1 MSLLEFAISPPVLA
15 ESCVAHPE
23 RLVSGVEQHPLHF
36 PHVLPGQAPVVGTHH
51 AKIDQREGGDASGQ
65 VDVFVEVT
73 GGERPRRREDGL
85 PSVQPRIPR
94 PRDGAP
100 ETSSIVDRRSSI
112 VWSDRR
118 WTMDDGRWT
127 TLVHEDHV
135 VELVDRFE
143 ADDERRIPV
152 LFKHGCRKQRRLE
165 AMRRP
170 MTDDPAEAAQRRAA
184 GWRLRVVGKRVEV
197 ALDGQRRPQPGDEPT
212 LGRCQ
217 RQSRRSSSAT
227 RSVAV
232 QSAPA

>member
-1 MSLLEFAISPPVLA
+1 MSFLEFAISPPVLA
-15 ESCVAHPE
+15 ESCVGHPE

-36 PHVLPGQAPVVGTHH
+36 PHVLSRQAPVVGTHD
-51 AKIDQREGGDASGQ
+51 AKIDQREGRDASGE
-65 VDVFVEVT
+65 VDVLVEVT

-85 PSVQPRIPR
+85 SSVQPRIPR
-94 PRDGAP
+94 PRDGSP
-100 ETSSIVDRRSSI
+100 EKGSGGVFAGLLRKPLPTPL
-112 VWSDRR
+112 
-118 WTMDDGRWT
+118 
-127 TLVHEDHV
+127 LVHEDDV

-143 ADDERRIPV
+143 ADDERRVPV
-152 LFKHGCRKQRRLE
+152 LFEHRRRKQRRLE

-170 MTDDPAEAAQRRAA
+170 MSDDAAEAAQRRAA

-217 RQSRRSSSAT
+217 SRRSSSVT

>member
-1 MSLLEFAISPPVLA
+1 MSLLKCAISPPQLA
-15 ESCVAHPE
+15 ESCVGHPE
-23 RLVSGVEQHPLHF
+23 RLVPGVEQHPLHF
-36 PHVLPGQAPVVGTHH
+36 PHVPSGQAPVVGAHH
-51 AKIDQREGGDASGQ
+51 AKINQRESRDASGEI
-65 VDVFVEVT
+65 DVLVEVA
-73 GGERPRRREDGL
+73 GGQRPRRREDRL
-85 PSVQPRIPR
+85 ASVQPRVAR

-100 ETSSIVDRRSSI
+100 EEGSGGVFTRVTRKPLP
-112 VWSDRR
+112 
-118 WTMDDGRWT
+118 TPF
-127 TLVHEDHV
+127 LVHENHV

-152 LFKHGCRKQRRLE
+152 LPEHCGRKQRRLE

-170 MTDDPAEAAQRRAA
+170 MTDDAAEAAQRRAT

-217 RQSRRSSSAT
+217 SRRSSSVT